1 MGESNDKALFLLKC
15 ATHHHKEEISSSLT
29 HTTISIIGPGVPK
42 EQVQGSA
49 MITTNSV
56 TAVKSS
62 ITRETRLWTD
72 K

>member
-1 MGESNDKALFLLKC
+1 MGESKNKTWFLLKC

-29 HTTISIIGPGVPK
+29 HTTISIIGLGEPR

-56 TAVKSS
+56 AAVKSS
-62 ITRETRLWTD
+62 TTRETRLWTD